1 MMEKSEIK
9 KQVKVIDMMVTMHSI
24 LAARYALRSQIIE
37 IGMLGISIL
46 LVSVAFLDP
55 EILSNFHIEPNKAHI
70 VIGLSSILIFFMSVL
85 SLIVDWK
92 GRSVHHK
99 DGFFTL
105 VKLKTE
111 WRNIHENFEEIDK
124 RDLQEFINR
133 SSLIVSQ
140 LFPIPDNCFNNL
152 KSKHIKK
159 IELSKMIGEHPG
171 GMVFLLK
178 LKMFFI
184 SNCKIFCEK
193 DEKT

>member
-1 MMEKSEIK
+1 MIQYQKEYEIYIRRQGVGSK
-9 KQVKVIDMMVTMHSI
+9 DQVADSVQSYISYLNGVV
-24 LAARYALRSQIIE
+24 
-37 IGMLGISIL
+37 LGISIL